1 MISIKTILKLLLMCT
16 LVMIFPATKAEGK
29 GNELLIEVKQDK
41 VLFQTVN
48 LAPGRSISEV
58 LTIQNRGD
66 FDFDYNSSSNL
77 KKGEKLFNELLLKV
91 HDSNGE
97 LLFDGRL
104 SDFNELGDRK
114 LKSNFEED
122 LKILVSLPSHI
133 GNEFQGES
141 CEFELTFYAKQ
152 NIRDPDQNGENQD
165 PVSPGDNNGSP
176 QRPIGDETLTNNPSK
191 AQVLPQTATNL
202 FNNLFAGIL
211 IFLLGVGILFF
222 NKNNL
227 ILMRNFKNRII
238 K

>member
-16 LVMIFPATKAEGK
+16 LVLIFPANKAEGK

-41 VLFQTVN
+41 VFFQTVN

-58 LTIQNRGD
+58 LTIQNRGE
-66 FDFDYNSSSNL
+66 FDFDYNSSSKL

-152 NIRDPDQNGENQD
+152 NSRDPDQDDENQD
-165 PVSPGDNNGSP
+165 PVSPGDNNGTP

-211 IFLLGVGILFF
+211 ILLLGAGILLF

-227 ILMRNFKNRII
+227 ILKRNFK

>member
-16 LVMIFPATKAEGK
+16 LVIIFPATKAEGK
-29 GNELLIEVKQDK
+29 GNELSIEVKQDK
-41 VLFQTVN
+41 VLFHSVS
-48 LAPGRSISEV
+48 LAPGRSTSEI

-66 FDFDYNSSSNL
+66 FDFNYNSSSKL

-91 HDSNGE
+91 QDSKGE

-104 SDFNELGDRK
+104 TDFKELGNRK
-114 LKSNFEED
+114 LKSNYEED
-122 LKILVSLPSHI
+122 LKIFVSLPSHI

-152 NIRDPDQNGENQD
+152 NSRDPNQDDESQD
-165 PVSPGDNNGSP
+165 PVSPGDDNGSP
-176 QRPIGDETLTNNPSK
+176 QSPIGDETLTNNPSK
-191 AQVLPQTATNL
+191 AQVLPQTATNV
-202 FNNLFAGIL
+202 FNNLFAGVLIL
-211 IFLLGVGILFF
+211 LLGAGILLF

-227 ILMRNFKNRII
+227 ILKRNFKNRII